1 MSSTNK
7 ALITRNIKFSAV
19 ARIATM
25 LVNFIILPYIV
36 AKAGEEPFGIYVLV
50 ITFSGYMLTTMD
62 FGVSSALT
70 KFIAEY
76 IGEDDRDK
84 IKRIVNASFSFYV
97 IIGLISAIIL
107 FGLSFSFHDL
117 FNVSPANVT
126 VSRQLLWVAAGAS
139 LFVWPGRTFDG
150 ILQGIQRYDWR
161 AIIEIAAA
169 LLIAGS
175 AYLIFALGGNIVHYL
190 LAYYLVMVFRYICS
204 FIIGNVRILKIRI
217 SFPYFDKETFK
228 KMFSFS
234 VFIFLASLF
243 GIIYFHVDNLVIGA
257 FISISAVTIY
267 AVAYMIMEA
276 FRTVNSLI
284 GAPLVPAASL
294 MEGLKN
300 FAEQRILL
308 LKGTKYMALIF
319 GPMVVITVIFA
330 PDLIN
335 AWMGTGFED
344 SYYPAQILVSFW
356 LFNGI
361 TEVGSGLLT
370 AKGYVK
376 YKFVV
381 SAINAAVNLTL
392 SLILVQYIGL
402 AGVALG
408 TAIGMILVQAPLI
421 TRKFLKVTDISFW
434 EYFNKAIKRSL
445 LIYLCAAGLSYL
457 ILSFTDLQSLVLIL
471 VAMGIVYILSVILGF
486 FISLSAGERHELVS
500 LVKLL

>member
-1 MSSTNK
+1 
-7 ALITRNIKFSAV
+7 
-19 ARIATM
+19 
-25 LVNFIILPYIV
+25 
-36 AKAGEEPFGIYVLV
+36 
-50 ITFSGYMLTTMD
+50 
-62 FGVSSALT
+62 
-70 KFIAEY
+70 
-76 IGEDDRDK
+76 
-84 IKRIVNASFSFYV
+84 
-97 IIGLISAIIL
+97 
-107 FGLSFSFHDL
+107 
-117 FNVSPANVT
+117 
-126 VSRQLLWVAAGAS
+126 
-139 LFVWPGRTFDG
+139 
-150 ILQGIQRYDWR
+150 
-161 AIIEIAAA
+161 
-169 LLIAGS
+169 
-175 AYLIFALGGNIVHYL
+175 
-190 LAYYLVMVFRYICS
+190 
-204 FIIGNVRILKIRI
+204 
-217 SFPYFDKETFK
+217 
-228 KMFSFS
+228 
-234 VFIFLASLF
+234 
-243 GIIYFHVDNLVIGA
+243 
-257 FISISAVTIY
+257 
-267 AVAYMIMEA
+267 
-276 FRTVNSLI
+276 
-284 GAPLVPAASL
+284 
-294 MEGLKN
+294 
-300 FAEQRILL
+300 
-308 LKGTKYMALIF
+308 
-319 GPMVVITVIFA
+319 
-330 PDLIN
+330 
-335 AWMGTGFED
+335 MGTGFED